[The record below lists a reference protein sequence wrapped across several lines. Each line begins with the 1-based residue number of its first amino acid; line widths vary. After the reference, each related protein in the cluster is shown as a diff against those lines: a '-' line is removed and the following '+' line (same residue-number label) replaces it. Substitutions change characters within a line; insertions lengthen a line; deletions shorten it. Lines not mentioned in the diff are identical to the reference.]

1 METPKI
7 KWAVGLSDG
16 SNQYEGK
23 GDYQFKEGT
32 LSPYQRLLK
41 HLEKEKLTITS
52 LALYMDDGR
61 RWNLPSEGN
70 KPKFKIFQDI
80 EKPVSYRFFRKAGMD
95 IGANNKDV
103 LNKENYAV
111 IEANYKDKKLQV
123 FVDEKYPHA
132 SWSLTQ

>member
-16 SNQYEGK
+16 SNAYEGK
-23 GDYQFKEGT
+23 GDYQFQEGT

-41 HLEKEKLTITS
+41 HLEKEKLAITS
-52 LALYMDDGR
+52 LALYTDTNQ

-70 KPKFKIFQDI
+70 NPKFKVFQDI
-80 EKPVSYRFFRKAGMD
+80 EKPTSYRFFRKAGMD
-95 IGANNKDV
+95 IMGDS
-103 LNKENYAV
+103 KEDCSV

-123 FVDEKYPHA
+123 FVNEKYPHA
-132 SWSLTQ
+132 SWSVIV